1 MVRFV
6 VISQK
11 CHERVKHSLQI
22 TRALAQ
28 MDLSDSDMDT
38 SSLSSSV
45 SSEEGEL
52 EAEVEKSIEENH
64 GDLGIAEEDQLADL
78 LAESIILT

>member
-1 MVRFV
+1 M
-6 VISQK
+6 K
-11 CHERVKHSLQI
+11 CHACA
-22 TRALAQ
+22 TRAFLITGR

-64 GDLGIAEEDQLADL
+64 GDLGSAEEDQLADL
-78 LAESIILT
+78 LAESNILT